1 MHRFI
6 KKFFGHVLYI
16 LTSLL
21 PRDKRK
27 WIFASGNGV
36 FTGNPKFFFLYIA
49 NKHRDRIEP
58 IWLSKN
64 IDIIQTLRENGYKSY
79 HISSLKGMWSAIRA
93 GYSFKDGASSGGFDI
108 FLSGGSKTINLYHGS
123 VIKKIALDCR
133 TARSRNKIYQ
143 IIGKLIRRILSKSDY
158 VIVTSVVF
166 QKIFCSA
173 YDINKNKVPI
183 MGYTRND
190 VFFKEILGED
200 IGLPNF
206 LISALK
212 NKTQRRGKI
221 ILYAPTWRASRAT
234 GGDSIKEGK
243 IDLKEIDL
251 LMEKTDSLFL
261 LKLHAGT
268 QLKNLTVNY
277 KNIILIPSEV
287 DITFIVKHTDILITD
302 YSSIYFDFLLLDRPV
317 ILFPFDIDKYIAE
330 DRELYFD
337 YDKIVAGPKAYNFN
351 DLLMEMEKT
360 LDNYDSYDKKYKQQR
375 GKVKN
380 MAFKYDDGNSSERIF
395 NFLTDRKK

>member
-36 FTGNPKFFFLYIA
+36 FTGNPKFFLYIA

-79 HISSLKGMWSAIRA
+79 HISSFRGMWSALRA
-93 GYSFKDGASSGGFDI
+93 GYSFKDGASAGDLNI

-133 TARSRNKIYQ
+133 TARSANKIYQ

-158 VIVTSVVF
+158 VIVTSDVF

-173 YDINKNKVPI
+173 YDLNKKRVPI
-183 MGYTRND
+183 LGYPRND
-190 VFFKEILGED
+190 SFFKEISGED
-200 IGLPNF
+200 MGFPKS

-221 ILYAPTWRASRAT
+221 ILYAPTWRASRAI
-234 GGDSIKEGK
+234 GSDSIKEGK
-243 IDLKEIDL
+243 IDLKKIDL

-287 DITFIVKHTDILITD
+287 DIKTF
-302 YSSIYFDFLLLDRPV
+302 
-317 ILFPFDIDKYIAE
+317 
-330 DRELYFD
+330 
-337 YDKIVAGPKAYNFN
+337 
-351 DLLMEMEKT
+351 
-360 LDNYDSYDKKYKQQR
+360 
-375 GKVKN
+375 
-380 MAFKYDDGNSSERIF
+380 
-395 NFLTDRKK
+395 